1 MVVCRGAEDVVRL
14 VLRLHHIRLSGSP
27 VLTTAGPPAPAARL
41 LAQVDGWHHFRAADG
56 YRRGRRNDV
65 ALLQHGYQISRVLA
79 EDITNNPAA
88 VAAQIREVVRS
99 RLRSGR
105 HHGSSA

>member
-1 MVVCRGAEDVVRL
+1 MVVCRGAEDVVCL
-14 VLRLHHIRLSGSP
+14 VLRHHHVRLSGARGSP
-27 VLTTAGPPAPAARL
+27 TMAA
-41 LAQVDGWHHFRAADG
+41 AIAVEVDRRHRFRAAVG
-56 YRRGRRNDV
+56 CRRDRRKDV
-65 ALLQHGYQISRVLA
+65 AQQQHGYLVHRVLA
-79 EDITNNPAA
+79 EDITDNPAA